1 MIKVTCE
8 KGTTVDKSYFVAEDS
23 LGQKAAVRASQILD
37 TKLHTLANED
47 SNDAKPKLEVQPED
61 FIKKFERLC
70 PDLESF
76 KKLAYAMATENEAVT
91 VTAAKES
98 DSPVVSTEPLEKVK
112 VDSEPIVAAEE
123 PLVADKLKSESA
135 PETRKYF
142 GRLPGKVAGKPEI
155 ALDLQSTLKATQEQ
169 LNAVLAENEELKK
182 ENDGMKKA
190 GEADKVVKL
199 LSDIGVVEDDKDKET
214 YAKKLSGLDEKAM
227 GVLESILKDV
237 MEACGDEEP
246 SMGAPKTGAPKP
258 VAPMGGGPKP
268 PMMGGGPKPP
278 TAPKALEPLDSRAN
292 IVHAS
297 YDVDGGMGSSVSG
310 LADLWAKA
318 DRIKELSAK

>member
-8 KGTTVDKSYFVAEDS
+8 KGETVEKTYFVAEDS
-23 LGQKAAVRASQILD
+23 QGGKAAVRASQILD

-47 SNDAKPKLEVQPED
+47 NDETKPKMELQPED
-61 FIKKFERLC
+61 FIKKFEKLC
-70 PDLESF
+70 PDLETF
-76 KKLAYAMATENEAVT
+76 KKLAYTMAVENEAVT

-98 DSPVVSTEPLEKVK
+98 DAPVVSTEPLEKVK
-112 VDSEPIVAAEE
+112 VDKEPTVAAEE
-123 PLVADKLKSESA
+123 PLVADELKSESA

-142 GRLPGKVAGKPEI
+142 GRLPGKVTGKPEI

-199 LSDIGVVEDDKDKET
+199 LSDLGVIEDDKDKET
-214 YAKKLSGLDEKAM
+214 YSKKLSGLDEKAM
-227 GVLESILKDV
+227 GIVESLLKEVL
-237 MEACGDEEP
+237 EACGDEEP

-258 VAPMGGGPKP
+258 AAPMGGGPKP
-268 PMMGGGPKPP
+268 PMGGAPKPP
-278 TAPKALEPLDSRAN
+278 SAPKALEPLDSRAN

-297 YDVDGGMGSSVSG
+297 YDVNSG
-310 LADLWAKA
+310 ITADLGTLWAQV